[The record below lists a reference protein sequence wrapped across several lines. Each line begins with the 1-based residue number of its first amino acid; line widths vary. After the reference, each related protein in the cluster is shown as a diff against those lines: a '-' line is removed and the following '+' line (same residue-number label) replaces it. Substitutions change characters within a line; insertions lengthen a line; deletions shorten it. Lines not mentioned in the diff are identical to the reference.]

1 MPNQGPAAEPV
12 PSLTVAE
19 ADRRKVILGLL
30 KDALAAR
37 RISSML
43 VGRRTLVL
51 RSAEGEKCSGCYG
64 EPARPSDPRLYV
76 FAAGDVHVVAT
87 DGEVYRLAD
96 GRMYPA
102 ADPAGAA
109 WAYADSHQRC
119 DGAKGRESLRQ
130 PG

>member
-1 MPNQGPAAEPV
+1 MPNQGPAAEPA

-37 RISSML
+37 RISSTL

-51 RSAEGEKCSGCYG
+51 RSAEGDERSGGYG

-76 FAAGDVHVVAT
+76 FASGDVQVVAT
-87 DGEVYRLAD
+87 DGELYHFAD
-96 GRMYPA
+96 GRMHPA

-109 WAYADSHQRC
+109 CAYADWHLRC
-119 DGAKGRESLRQ
+119 GGVKSR
-130 PG
+130 

>member
-19 ADRRKVILGLL
+19 ADRRKVTLGLL

-37 RISSML
+37 RISSTL

-51 RSAEGEKCSGCYG
+51 RSAEGEKCPGGHG

-76 FAAGDVHVVAT
+76 FAAGDVHAVAT
-87 DGEVYRLAD
+87 DGEVYRFAD
-96 GRMYPA
+96 GRTYPA

-109 WAYADSHQRC
+109 WAC
-119 DGAKGRESLRQ
+119 RESLRQ
-130 PG
+130 PDNF